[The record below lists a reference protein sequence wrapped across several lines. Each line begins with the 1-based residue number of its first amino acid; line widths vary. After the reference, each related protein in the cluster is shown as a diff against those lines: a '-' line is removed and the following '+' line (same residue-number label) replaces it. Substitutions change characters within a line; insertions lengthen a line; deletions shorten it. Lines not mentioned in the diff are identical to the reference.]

1 MSDTTKPP
9 ATLHVRGISAQL
21 MRQLRIECASLG
33 QTQAQVL
40 TAALEAYWGAK
51 KTGGTT

>member
-1 MSDTTKPP
+1 MSDTTKP
-9 ATLHVRGISAQL
+9 AQTLHVRGISASL

-40 TAALEAYWGAK
+40 TAALESYWGK
-51 KTGGTT
+51 RPVS